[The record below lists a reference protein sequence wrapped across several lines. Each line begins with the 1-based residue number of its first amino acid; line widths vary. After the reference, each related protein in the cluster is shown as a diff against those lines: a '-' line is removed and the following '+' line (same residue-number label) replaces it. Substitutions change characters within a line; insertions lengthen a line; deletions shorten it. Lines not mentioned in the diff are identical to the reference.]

1 MIIINEE
8 ASWYLPQGLSL
19 CLLILDY
26 YDYDYYYRSLSPLN
40 IMAMKVANVKL
51 GFKIV
56 NCGRSENVTWW
67 SSCFIVV

>member
-1 MIIINEE
+1 M
-8 ASWYLPQGLSL
+8 
-19 CLLILDY
+19 CLLMLDY
-26 YDYDYYYRSLSPLN
+26 YDYYYRSLSPLN
-40 IMAMKVANVKL
+40 IMTMKVANVEL